1 MPSLAV
7 TLAVPYAIVVAFVY
21 WFVGAW
27 KQYRPADH
35 AFAVLFAT
43 CWPVTV
49 PVAILGI
56 RFAVRGP
63 Q

>member
-1 MPSLAV
+1 M
-7 TLAVPYAIVVAFVY
+7 AVPYAIVVAFVY